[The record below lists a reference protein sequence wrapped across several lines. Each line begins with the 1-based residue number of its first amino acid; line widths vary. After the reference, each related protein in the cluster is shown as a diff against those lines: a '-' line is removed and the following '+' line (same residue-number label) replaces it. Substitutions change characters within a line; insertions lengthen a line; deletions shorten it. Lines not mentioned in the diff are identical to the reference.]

1 MTVWVTSASTSPAC
15 AHRPWA
21 RLTSSSTRLRPP
33 EACDRAED
41 RARISPARS
50 ARAPRMYCA
59 PTSRPSTKPASGL
72 ISYSSADLPGRP
84 MRWPASRIRPACSTV
99 ARARDTVGLDSP
111 DSLARSAREQG
122 PWSLMC
128 PSRSCSLSARM
139 SWGRAAAI
147 APGMPADMTV
157 TATSGVNP
165 ALTTT
170 VRTSGRAGRLSWLW
184 QRRRKSVVAATTST
198 NVIRLGRLPR
208 APGPGGPQRR
218 AVANLL
224 HRGLVAT

>member
-1 MTVWVTSASTSPAC
+1 
-15 AHRPWA
+15 
-21 RLTSSSTRLRPP
+21 
-33 EACDRAED
+33 
-41 RARISPARS
+41 
-50 ARAPRMYCA
+50 MYCA

-122 PWSLMC
+122 PWSRMC

-139 SWGRAAAI
+139 SWGRAADI

-170 VRTSGRAGRLSWLW
+170 VSTSDRP
-184 QRRRKSVVAATTST
+184 VVCHDRGDDDARVSS
-198 NVIRLGRLPR
+198 L
-208 APGPGGPQRR
+208 PQRLR
-218 AVANLL
+218 TPSGAGPARTGSRPRWPAAPSCCQPVASWPCSHLIVRIL
-224 HRGLVAT
+224 S